1 MSYEEFLKSDKAVK
15 DSSSYG
21 KRKNKEYYQQYVA
34 EHSAELDKNQQLD
47 TLEKDKSTALRENDI
62 VTERAKR
69 YLNAVALKNGIQGT
83 GYAEAKTSD
92 LYAQEASRRTEINN
106 AYNKQKNDA
115 LNIYQQTVAS
125 AKATAAQNLGIIE
138 EEEKLYNE
146 QQAEN
151 DRIEVLQQMESNRAL
166 YESGELDYEG
176 FAKYY
181 NENKGKLDSTKDSTI
196 IGVYDNIIARDAT
209 KGKKQKIKSQND
221 IVKSRI
227 ESETEGKPNDYI
239 KEMEANAMNSSTSA
253 EWSVRG
259 LGSGRNNDDLWITI
273 SGTEYHVNTS
283 GPVRNDELSKRLNE
297 IATGSKDKTPSAA
310 KTHFGGAFGGDN
322 KSDSTSAPGKV
333 VVYKGEMYIYTSHG
347 WSKVKNNG
355 ANDDD
360 TQAIAAFLKASSSY
374 VDTQND
380 ANSGGARTRD
390 EEEALMILQ
399 KTKNGFFTE
408 DYYKNLSIENKIY
421 YTNLLKDNLPDDKMQ
436 EVPDFIKNSWYWNN

>member
-1 MSYEEFLKSDKAVK
+1 MSNLMSYEEFLKSDKAVK

-34 EHSAELDKNQQLD
+34 EHSAELNKNQQLD

-83 GYAEAKTSD
+83 GYAQAKASE

-196 IGVYDNIIARDAT
+196 IGVYDNIIADETKIQAGTISRSNIPEYSFKGLGNGRKNDNITITVKNRTYEVETGEKADESIIGKLNELAT
-209 KGKKQKIKSQND
+209 GDENRAPTLYSNEGWL
-221 IVKSRI
+221 VP
-227 ESETEGKPNDYI
+227 TEGSSSD
-239 KEMEANAMNSSTSA
+239 KEQ
-253 EWSVRG
+253 
-259 LGSGRNNDDLWITI
+259 
-273 SGTEYHVNTS
+273 
-283 GPVRNDELSKRLNE
+283 RL
-297 IATGSKDKTPSAA
+297 
-310 KTHFGGAFGGDN
+310 
-322 KSDSTSAPGKV
+322 
-333 VVYKGEMYIYTSHG
+333 VVYDSRLYIYTKKG
-347 WSKVKNNG
+347 WKEIRDKDLFKHWRG
-355 ANDDD
+355 KTEKIID
-360 TQAIAAFLKASSSY
+360 AFL
-374 VDTQND
+374 N
-380 ANSGGARTRD
+380 
-390 EEEALMILQ
+390 
-399 KTKNGFFTE
+399 
-408 DYYKNLSIENKIY
+408 
-421 YTNLLKDNLPDDKMQ
+421 
-436 EVPDFIKNSWYWNN
+436 